1 MSFIPVITLEN
12 RNSKND
18 YTKFY
23 ADSTKHKHKIKFY
36 DPRKLI
42 HQQRLLLPIPP
53 T

>member
-1 MSFIPVITLEN
+1 MSFIPVITLED

-23 ADSTKHKHKIKFY
+23 ADSTKHKHLVEFY
-36 DPRKLI
+36 YPCTLI
-42 HQQRLLLPIPP
+42 QQHHLLLSIPP